1 MPQPSAL
8 LELLQPVLMHQ
19 EPQYQVN
26 DVDDLNALDA

>member
-1 MPQPSAL
+1 LL
-8 LELLQPVLMHQ
+8 LELLQVLMHQ